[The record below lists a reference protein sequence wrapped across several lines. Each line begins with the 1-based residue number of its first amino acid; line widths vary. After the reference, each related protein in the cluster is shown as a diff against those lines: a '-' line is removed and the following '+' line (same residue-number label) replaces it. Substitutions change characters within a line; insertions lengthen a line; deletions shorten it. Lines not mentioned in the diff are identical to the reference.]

1 MSDLICDT
9 YPMLLVMSRFGIAL
23 GFGDKT
29 IAEVCTDNKVDTKT
43 FLAVVN
49 IFTNDDGNKQ
59 KQKQEHDF
67 SIQALIVYLKKSHSY
82 FLDFKLPSIRRK
94 LIEAID
100 HSNNDIA
107 LAIIRY
113 YDEYVAEV
121 RKHMMY
127 EEEIVFPYVETLF
140 NGKESDKYN
149 IDIFSKKHDDVEAKL
164 AELKNII
171 IKYYPSKSTN
181 ELNNALFD
189 IFSCANDLAY
199 HNQVENKLFVPAIKE
214 LESGLK
220 IKRKK

>member
-49 IFTNDDGNKQ
+49 VFTNDDGNKQ
-59 KQKQEHDF
+59 KQTQEHDF
-67 SIQALIVYLKKSHSY
+67 SIHALIVYLKKSHSY

-127 EEEIVFPYVETLF
+127 EEEIVFPYVESLL
-140 NGKESDKYN
+140 NEKESDEYS
-149 IDIFSKKHDDVEAKL
+149 IDIFCKKHDDVEAKL

-199 HNQVENKLFVPAIKE
+199 HNRVENKLFVPAIKE
-214 LESGLK
+214 AEAELN